1 MANNQQQRSLET
13 TCCPALPP
21 RLGRGDGVPPKGK
34 VQCTSISAPNRLRGH
49 GLNAAE
55 PDTGLRWPKAGRR
68 PSQISYLAKRRA
80 GVPEGLQESRCVVPL
95 SALLLV
101 AARSALL
108 EQAPEGQTGEGV
120 TKESIRPMMPL
131 L

>member
-21 RLGRGDGVPPKGK
+21 WLGRGYGVLPKEK
-34 VQCTSISAPNRLRGH
+34 VQCTTISAPNRLRGH

-55 PDTGLRWPKAGRR
+55 PDTGLR
-68 PSQISYLAKRRA
+68 SQTHYLAERRA
-80 GVPEGLQESRCVVPL
+80 GVPKGLQESRCVVPL

-120 TKESIRPMMPL
+120 TR
-131 L
+131 